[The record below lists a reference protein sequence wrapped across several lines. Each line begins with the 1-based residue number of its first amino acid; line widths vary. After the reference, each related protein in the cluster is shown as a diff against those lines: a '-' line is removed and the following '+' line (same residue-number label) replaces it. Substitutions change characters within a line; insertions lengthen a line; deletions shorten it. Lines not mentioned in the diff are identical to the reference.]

1 MSLSKMLFLFILI
14 SFSYGCIAQNTDDFK
29 IITNI
34 LENENRKILL
44 ESKSQNKINVSGYLP
59 LLFSFYKNYVS
70 SQDFNSC
77 VYHPSCSAY
86 AVEAIQKKGIINGS
100 IMTFDRLTRC
110 NPTSFKHYEV
120 DMKLKRLKDH
130 VE

>member
-1 MSLSKMLFLFILI
+1 MLFLFILI
-14 SFSYGCIAQNTDDFK
+14 SFSYDINAQNNDDFK
-29 IITNI
+29 IISNI
-34 LENENRKILL
+34 LENENRKILS
-44 ESKSQNKINVSGYLP
+44 ENKSQNKINVSGYLP
-59 LLFSFYKNYVS
+59 ILFSFYKNYVS

-86 AVEAIQKKGIINGS
+86 AVEAIQKKGFIHGT

-110 NPTSFKHYEV
+110 NPTSFKQYEV

>member
-1 MSLSKMLFLFILI
+1 MSLSKIMFLFILI
-14 SFSYGCIAQNTDDFK
+14 SFSYGCMAQNTDDFK

-34 LENENRKILL
+34 LESENRKIQS
-44 ESKSQNKINVSGYLP
+44 ENKSQNKINVSGYLP

-86 AVEAIQKKGIINGS
+86 AVEAIQKKGIINGT